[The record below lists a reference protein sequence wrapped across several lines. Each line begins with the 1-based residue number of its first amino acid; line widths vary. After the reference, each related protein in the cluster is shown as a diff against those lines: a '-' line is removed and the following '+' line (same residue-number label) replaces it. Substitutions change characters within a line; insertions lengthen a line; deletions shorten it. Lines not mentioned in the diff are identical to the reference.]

1 MEREFARMSAEYN
14 QGAGDSDWVVPKDPL
29 LRNGD
34 LSVMTVQGGN
44 KNFLKPVGVSFSVIW
59 SGGGG
64 GKTERFDI
72 HCAGP
77 KPTIHALLD
86 SLGHVTDLSG
96 KLGRAYLVPEKGSKF
111 EGEPNVGVP
120 ARSLDGG
127 VFRICL
133 YGDDGKH
140 AAAQMVSAHTEQE
153 LVCKQRC
160 AVYVTDPHKDC
171 MTAAYALKKEEK
183 ADVEAV
189 PLMVDVLPGETLL
202 RALYRDA
209 RFNGAGVNRFV
220 ATKAD
225 DPDSGNQLLSPGAE
239 LHGSTVRLALA
250 GEEQVTSEEAET
262 ARDPEGRVLS
272 RCLAPFLIG
281 RDLGEYTGEG
291 SKAGGA
297 GEGGDS
303 GKQYW
308 DMRRALQEVREDVD
322 GFEVDKIL
330 ADLQDELLRTD
341 FDKRTNI
348 AGGKIDVTGDAF
360 ELINMEKAVSEACEA
375 DPICKDGVPGEMQY
389 SLVQH
394 FNSVGVVGFQDAAI
408 GGGFRLGSRYLLT
421 CHHMVEAIR
430 EMVQRKDPSETDPP
444 PLEQAHVEFHHY
456 TDELQPM
463 SYSRFLFKAEPVH
476 EDPDTD
482 FCILELQ
489 VAEDQSDLL
498 QKHLP
503 GLGSL
508 LPPQDAPGE
517 AEVTS
522 SAGKVTKDDDNPA
535 AVRTG
540 EQVMFWRSGIP
551 GFDRRGRLTVMSK
564 GTRPMYKNS
573 ATTVMHYVTM
583 TSLREQLYGLAG
595 KGGVDETVVKDMF
608 PLE

>member
-1 MEREFARMSAEYN
+1 MVT
-14 QGAGDSDWVVPKDPL
+14 GTVTDSL
-29 LRNGD
+29 CFY
-34 LSVMTVQGGN
+34 GN
-44 KNFLKPVGVSFSVIW
+44 FPSCFSRYSVGVSFSVIW
-59 SGGGG
+59 SGEGG
-64 GKTERFDI
+64 GKTEKFEI
-72 HCAGP
+72 QCAGP
-77 KPTIHALLD
+77 KPAIHALLD
-86 SLGHVTDLSG
+86 SLGHVNDLSG

-209 RFNGAGVNRFV
+209 RFNSAGVNRFV

-262 ARDPEGRVLS
+262 ARDPDGRVLS

-281 RDLGEYTGEG
+281 RDLGQYTGE
-291 SKAGGA
+291 SSEAGGA

-308 DMRRALQEVREDVD
+308 DMRRALQEVRADVD

-394 FNSVGVVGFQDAAI
+394 FNSVGVVGFQDI
-408 GGGFRLGSRYLLT
+408 GK
-421 CHHMVEAIR
+421 M
-430 EMVQRKDPSETDPP
+430 
-444 PLEQAHVEFHHY
+444 
-456 TDELQPM
+456 
-463 SYSRFLFKAEPVH
+463 
-476 EDPDTD
+476 
-482 FCILELQ
+482 
-489 VAEDQSDLL
+489 
-498 QKHLP
+498 
-503 GLGSL
+503 
-508 LPPQDAPGE
+508 
-517 AEVTS
+517 
-522 SAGKVTKDDDNPA
+522 
-535 AVRTG
+535 
-540 EQVMFWRSGIP
+540 
-551 GFDRRGRLTVMSK
+551 
-564 GTRPMYKNS
+564 
-573 ATTVMHYVTM
+573 
-583 TSLREQLYGLAG
+583 
-595 KGGVDETVVKDMF
+595 
-608 PLE
+608 